1 MAYLR
6 RLNEET
12 DAINKEIT
20 EMVIFSNGSL
30 TFDEGWN
37 MPMPQRKLVIKTLE
51 KYYKAKSGKPA
62 TEDL

>member
-1 MAYLR
+1 
-6 RLNEET
+6 
-12 DAINKEIT
+12 
-20 EMVIFSNGSL
+20 MVIFSNGSL
-30 TFDEGWN
+30 TFDEAWN